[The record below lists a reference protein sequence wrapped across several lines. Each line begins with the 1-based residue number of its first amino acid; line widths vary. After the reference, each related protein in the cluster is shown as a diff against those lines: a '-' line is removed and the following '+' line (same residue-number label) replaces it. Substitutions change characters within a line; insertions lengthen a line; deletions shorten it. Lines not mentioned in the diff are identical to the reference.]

1 MNFSINGAQKGA
13 KLQIKIKNFANCK
26 RGNFAMKKGI
36 AVEIKKKIRKGIYP
50 SNILME
56 NCRTVH
62 QICGNLIS
70 QHTTAHTLPQ
80 YQNIGILQLSV
91 CDCSFNQETL
101 SIPQIFPIFTVFYY
115 TKERMWFPTLNTP
128 SILSL
133 HEVYIFSIQGRKK
146 GVRIN
151 GESETDSWNKG
162 NIFLAKICF
171 QFSIFQF

>member
-1 MNFSINGAQKGA
+1 
-13 KLQIKIKNFANCK
+13 
-26 RGNFAMKKGI
+26 
-36 AVEIKKKIRKGIYP
+36 
-50 SNILME
+50 ME
-56 NCRTVH
+56 FT
-62 QICGNLIS
+62 
-70 QHTTAHTLPQ
+70 
-80 YQNIGILQLSV
+80 
-91 CDCSFNQETL
+91 
-101 SIPQIFPIFTVFYY
+101 PQIFWWKTVRQCTKYAEILYPSTLLLILSPSIRISVFYNRAHVIVLLIKKPSLSLRSSQFLQFFI
-115 TKERMWFPTLNTP
+115 TQKERMWFPTLNTP